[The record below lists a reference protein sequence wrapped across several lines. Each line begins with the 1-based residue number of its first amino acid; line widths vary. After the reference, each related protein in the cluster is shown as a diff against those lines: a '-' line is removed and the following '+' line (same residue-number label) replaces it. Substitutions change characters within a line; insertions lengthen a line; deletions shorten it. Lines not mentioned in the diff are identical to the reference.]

1 MHAEELLWEKWL
13 MLLQLLI
20 HPGKLQGP
28 AVEVL
33 NWSDGAQMKAEQGP
47 EGSYQGGPGG
57 SLSV

>member
-1 MHAEELLWEKWL
+1 

-28 AVEVL
+28 VAEML
-33 NWSDGAQMKAEQGP
+33 IRSDGAQLKAEQGP
-47 EGSYQGGPGG
+47 EESYQGGPGG